1 MSNYHS
7 NGENHYHH
15 GDVKNACI
23 EAAFQILNEKG
34 FHNLN
39 LRAVTKKVGVS
50 HNAPYRYFKNKEE
63 LVVALI
69 VKIYD
74 EVIELLEEVGNNP
87 TGDIEEDYFKIIKAY
102 VSFVANNREKYR
114 LMTCYMVDDVR
125 LYPKLMN
132 NVQRIFDLSYQVFGG
147 YLNKIDMD
155 YADSVKFVTF
165 CLSTIRGY
173 CNLLLENKL
182 QILYPVIDTNDN
194 NDELLRSISQA
205 LVRLAHIKNSAI

>member
-1 MSNYHS
+1 MSNHHS

-15 GDVKNACI
+15 GDVENACI

-34 FHNLN
+34 FNNLN
-39 LRAVTKKVGVS
+39 LRAVTKKVGIS

-74 EVIELLEEVGNNP
+74 EVIDLLAEVGNKP
-87 TGDIEEDYFKIIKAY
+87 TGNIEEDYFKIIKAY
-102 VSFVANNREKYR
+102 VSYVVNNRERYR
-114 LMTCYMVDDVR
+114 LMTCYMVDDAS
-125 LYPKLMN
+125 LYPKLIN

-147 YLNKIDMD
+147 YLNKLDMS
-155 YADSVKFVTF
+155 YVDSVKFVTF
-165 CLSTIRGY
+165 CLATIRGY

-182 QILYPVIDTNDN
+182 QILYPTIDINDN
-194 NDELLRSISQA
+194 SDELLRSITLD
-205 LVRLAHIKNSAI
+205 LVRLAHLKNSTT